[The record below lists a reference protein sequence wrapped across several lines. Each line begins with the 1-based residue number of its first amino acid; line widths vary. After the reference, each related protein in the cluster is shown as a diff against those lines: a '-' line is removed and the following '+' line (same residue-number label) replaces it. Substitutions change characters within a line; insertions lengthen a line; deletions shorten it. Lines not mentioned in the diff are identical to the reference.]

1 MVENY
6 NHLEIEPKWQSRWR
20 EANLHKTVFDES
32 KPKYYALDMFPYPS
46 GSGLH
51 VGHCEGYT
59 ATDIITRYKRMQ
71 GYNVLHPMGWD
82 AFGLP
87 AENYAIKTG
96 IHPSIT
102 TEKAI
107 ANFRRQIDSIG
118 FAYDWDREINT
129 TDPAYYKWTQWIF
142 LQLYKMGLAY
152 EGSMPINWCPSCKTG
167 LANEEVNSGKCDRC
181 ATQVERKAMRQWILR
196 ITKYADRLLKDLDE
210 VDWPESTLAMQKNW
224 IGRSEGAEVVFIVS
238 GGAGDGKEIRVFTTR
253 PDTLYGAT
261 YMVLSP
267 EHALV
272 DIITTPECRTAVTA
286 YQKAARFKSD
296 LERTDL
302 AKEKSGAFTGA
313 YALNPVNGEKTPVW
327 IADYVLASYGTGAIM
342 AVPAHDDRDYAF
354 ATAYDIA
361 IRTVVQPLD
370 GSTPE
375 AGKAFVG
382 EGIAVNSGDISGLTT
397 AEAKKKIAAQLEASG
412 RGKPTVS
419 YRLRDWIFSRQR
431 YWGEP
436 IPVIHCPQCKIVP
449 VPEDQL
455 PVVLP
460 SVEKYE
466 PSGTGESPLSTIDEW
481 VNTTC
486 PQCGGPAKRETNTM
500 PQWAGSCW
508 YYLRYLDPKND
519 KEPWSKSA
527 EKQWMNVDLYVGG
540 AEHAVLHLLYSRFWH
555 KVLYDLGYVSTKEP
569 FKKLRHQG
577 TVLARTYQ
585 DAAGHYHEFDEVEF
599 KSESAHLLATGEK
612 LTSVVEKMAKSKLNG
627 VNPDEVV
634 AVYGADVLRMYEM
647 FMGEFELPKPWD
659 SRAIEGCSRF
669 LRRVWRLVG
678 EFDPANAV
686 AEEKHIRLRHKT
698 IKRVT
703 RDLDDMKFN
712 TVVAALMEYV
722 NVLVAQGAHSNDLLV
737 LVKLLGPYAP
747 HVCDELWQM
756 LGQQGFLIAAS
767 WPVSDEAYTRDAE
780 VTIVVQVNGKLRGE
794 FLSPADAQ
802 REDLEKLALAL
813 EKVQSHIAGK
823 TVKKVVV
830 VPNKIVNIVVV

>member
-152 EGSMPINWCPSCKTG
+152 EGSMPINWSPSCKTG